1 MKLKDMFKKD
11 IARDIKGV
19 IKIGQEDDTNV
30 FQELDEYV
38 VTKELNRHLRTFFEA
53 YQKGI
58 GDYTDKMG
66 VWISGFFGS
75 GKSHLLKIISYLL
88 ANRKVQGRQAV
99 SYFDDK
105 IEDPMVL
112 ADMKR
117 AGDVSTDVIL
127 FNIDSKADTDSKT
140 DKEAIVKVFNKVF
153 DEMQGF
159 CGSLPWV
166 AEMERYL
173 QKEGIYKAFQDKYAE
188 LSGKSWIESR
198 EDYYFEEDSIVQ
210 ALSETTGMSAEAAR
224 RWYEK
229 GEERY
234 SLSVEKFANKVREYI
249 ESKGK
254 DHHVVFLADEV
265 GQYIG
270 DDRGLML
277 NLQTVAEDLGTYC
290 GGKAWV
296 MVTSQQEIDTVT
308 RIKGEDFSKIL
319 ARFNTRLSLSSANV
333 DEVIKKRILLKNE
346 VGRET
351 LQLLYSGKEAILKNL
366 IIFSADTPEMKAY
379 QTTENFV
386 EVYPF
391 VPYQFRLLQL
401 VFTAI
406 RIHGASGK
414 HLAEGE
420 RSLLSAFQEAALQFA
435 DGEAGVLI
443 PFSAFYET
451 IETFLDHNIRTVFIH
466 AEDNEELDDTDL
478 KVLKILFMIKWVKE
492 MPANIENLA
501 TLMVSHIDEDIVELK
516 KKIEKSLEKL
526 LEQTLIQKNGNEFLF
541 LTHEEQDINREIKNI
556 PTELGEIVR
565 DLGEEIFSGIYGEKK
580 YRYSTRYHFDFN
592 KSIDD
597 RNLNVPRYEIGVKV
611 ITPYYN
617 GSHEHSDA
625 DLKMLSSR
633 ENSLIIKLPPGTTAL
648 EEMEDIYRIQ
658 TYLTRKG
665 GGPAIPEIEDIK
677 ARKAREVVDRKE
689 RVHHLLVDALQEAEF
704 YVHTQKV
711 NLKTKNPVER
721 INEGLLRLVE
731 GIYNKLGYIDSFV
744 ESPTDLQNI
753 LLEDETQLT
762 VQDDEDIPNRLALE
776 EVRNYIGRNTQRNI
790 PMTMKGLL
798 DQFSGIPYGW
808 LPNDI
813 RAIILRLFKLQE
825 IKLQLAGE
833 SITLADK
840 DLVQYTIKKD
850 YVERLIVKKR
860 AKLPEEQLQNAVR
873 LAKGLFH
880 VVAVPGDEDGLM
892 QRFKELTRAE
902 VSDIKELLAYYRDK
916 NYPDK
921 NILEKGKTLLES
933 ILAIKDVFEFYRKL
947 TVVKDEL
954 LEYEESVVD
963 VKNFFKNQQEYFD
976 RALKNLATYK
986 RNKTYVQDD
995 EAIQTVQEIEE
1006 IVYAPKPYSQI
1017 PKLPVLVSTF
1027 QSRFAA
1033 LLKEE
1038 IAPVKK
1044 VIENDWDMVAAALK
1058 KHSLDEL
1065 PIYDSCRQRFLGLL
1079 KRLKDCSNFSEAIA
1093 MKEESDR
1100 LKLRCFDEIE
1110 QKKRKDEDPG
1120 GSGYPQKELVTVSV
1134 AHLFRSSKIL
1144 ETAEDIDELLN
1155 ELRVRL
1161 SNELKEN
1168 TKLKLV

>member
-1 MKLKDMFKKD
+1 MKLKNMFKKD

-19 IKIGQEDDTNV
+19 IKIGQDDDTNV

-38 VTKELNRHLRTFFEA
+38 VTRELNRHLGTFFEA
-53 YQKGI
+53 YQKGL

-88 ANRKVQGRQAV
+88 ANRKVQGKQAV

-127 FNIDSKADTDSKT
+127 FNIDSKADTDSKI

-166 AEMERYL
+166 AEMERHL
-173 QKEGIYKAFQDKYAE
+173 QREGTYKAFQDKYAE
-188 LSGKSWIESR
+188 LSGESWVASR
-198 EDYYFEEDSIVQ
+198 DDYYFEEDNIVQ
-210 ALSETTGMSAEAAR
+210 ALAETTGMSSESAR
-224 RWYEK
+224 RWYER

-234 SLSVEKFANKVREYI
+234 TLSVEKFANKVKEYI
-249 ESKGK
+249 ESKSRE
-254 DHHVVFLADEV
+254 HHVVFLADEV

-290 GGKAWV
+290 GGKAWI

-333 DEVIKKRILLKNE
+333 DEVIKKRILRKND

-366 IIFSADTPEMKAY
+366 LIFSADTPEMKLY
-379 QTTENFV
+379 QTTEDFV

-391 VPYQFRLLQL
+391 VPYQFRLLQS

-435 DGEAGVLI
+435 DCEEGVLI
-443 PFSAFYET
+443 PFYAFYET

-466 AEDNEELDDTDL
+466 AEDNKKLDDTDI

-492 MPANIENLA
+492 MPANLENLA
-501 TLMVSHIDEDIVELK
+501 TLMVSCIDEDIVELK
-516 KKIEKSLEKL
+516 KKIEKSLRDL
-526 LEQTLIQKNGNEFLF
+526 LKETLIQKNGNEYLF

-556 PTELGEIVR
+556 PADMGEIVKN
-565 DLGEEIFSGIYGEKK
+565 LGEVIFSSIYQENK

-611 ITPYYN
+611 LTPYYD
-617 GSHEHSDA
+617 GVHEYSDA

-633 ENSLIIKLPPGTTAL
+633 ENSLIIKLPPDATAL
-648 EEMEDIYRIQ
+648 EEMETIYKIQ

-677 ARKAREVVDRKE
+677 TRKARDVGDMKE
-689 RVHHLLVDALQEAEF
+689 RVHHLLIDALQEADF
-704 YVHTQKV
+704 YVHSKKV
-711 NLKTKNPVER
+711 NLNSRNPQER
-721 INEGLLRLVE
+721 INEGFRLLIE
-731 GIYNKLGYIDSFV
+731 GIYSKLGYIDSFV

-762 VQDDEDIPNRLALE
+762 VQDDKDIANRLALD
-776 EVRNYIGRNTQRNI
+776 EVRNYIERNTQRNI
-790 PMTMKGLL
+790 PMTMKSILE
-798 DQFSGIPYGW
+798 QFSGAPYGW
-808 LPNDI
+808 LDNDI
-813 RAIILRLFKLQE
+813 RALILRLFKLQE

-833 SITLADK
+833 YITLADK

-850 YVERLIVKKR
+850 YIERLTIWKR
-860 AKLPEEQLQNAVR
+860 TKLPEEQLQNAIKLTR
-873 LAKGLFH
+873 DLFH
-880 VVAVPGDEDGLM
+880 IAAVPGDEDGLM
-892 QRFKELTRAE
+892 HRFKELSRE
-902 VSDIKELLAYYRDK
+902 EYGDIKELLAYYRNK

-921 NILEKGKTLLES
+921 SVLEKGKVLLGS
-933 ILAIKDVFEFYRKL
+933 ILEIKDVFEFYEKL
-947 TVVKDEL
+947 TDVKDEL
-954 LEYEESVVD
+954 LEYEENAID
-963 VKNFFKNQQEYFD
+963 VKNFFKNQQDYFD
-976 RALKNLATYK
+976 RALKDLSLYEKN
-986 RNKTYVQDD
+986 RIYVQGD
-995 EAIQTVQEIEE
+995 EAVQSVREIEE
-1006 IVYAPKPYSQI
+1006 IVYAEKPYSQI
-1017 PKLPVLVSTF
+1017 PRLPGLMSTF
-1027 QSRFAA
+1027 QTRFTE
-1033 LLKEE
+1033 LLEKETE
-1038 IAPVKK
+1038 PIREVIQRDWEKVKA
-1044 VIENDWDMVAAALK
+1044 ELREY
-1058 KHSLDEL
+1058 SLDEHRV
-1065 PIYDSCRQRFLGLL
+1065 YDRCRGRFGNLL
-1079 KRLKDCSNFSEAIA
+1079 KRLEECDNFYEAIA
-1093 MKEESDR
+1093 MKEESDL
-1100 LKLRCFDEIE
+1100 LKVRCFNDIAEMVKGE
-1110 QKKRKDEDPG
+1110 GPG
-1120 GSGYPQKELVTVSV
+1120 GGGPPPKELVTVSV
-1134 AHLFRSSKIL
+1134 AHIFGGTRTL
-1144 ETAEDIDELLN
+1144 ETAEDIDKLLN
-1155 ELRVRL
+1155 ELRERL
-1161 SNELKEN
+1161 SSELKEN
-1168 TKLKLV
+1168 IKLKLV